1 MALIDKIPD
10 EPAKSGEFILP
21 ELMAI
26 QIAHQVR
33 NDDIVFAGTGL
44 PMVGIMTANMLNA
57 PNALLIYEAGICDG
71 KTMHVPMSVCD
82 QRAANMSS
90 SLGGLVDTFGFFLQQ
105 GFVSLGFLGGAAI
118 DKYGGVNVTSIGD
131 YWSPA
136 HRFTG
141 SGGNS
146 DIGTLSKRVAYIILQ
161 EKRRF
166 LERNEYTTTP
176 GWWCW
181 DFKKNEWRPKKEVW
195 KGTPFA
201 DSGPVAVVT
210 NMGVYKFDEFFGPR
224 FDFWVAQNHK
234 RVAFRVMCQSMHSA
248 ADYVTP
254 KWVFDKGVPGVQHT
268 ALRGQT
274 QTDPVFWDE
283 RYLEVQGEFI
293 RKLGEYLDGRPGL
306 EFVDIGSIG
315 EWGEMH
321 LMRWT
326 PQQLAETGYTE
337 AKYVAA
343 YRRVS
348 GVNVPIATVV
358 TDSRLPGEPKETTGS
373 ALFQIFQ
380 AFASPQETARFR
392 QAFEAGIGWG
402 EAKERLFERLDREL
416 DNLDKESSLTA
427 PIAFQRLGPGRVAVE
442 LNGQRLELSE
452 GQWSDWAEVTFEL
465 NFLVRLR
472 GFCRFIA
479 TRIAEDVKIFMSP
492 VEIHPEEP
500 VLPISWPGN
509 FAARLARNIGLF
521 KTRGWAAETAALKLI
536 ANPITKVAIA
546 TAKNR

>member
-195 KGTPFA
+195 KGTPYA

-210 NMGVYKFDEFFGPR
+210 NMGVYKFD
-224 FDFWVAQNHK
+224 
-234 RVAFRVMCQSMHSA
+234 
-248 ADYVTP
+248 
-254 KWVFDKGVPGVQHT
+254 DKGEIFLETFHPGVTVEQIKENCGFDLNVKNVKGET
-268 ALRGQT
+268 KPPTYRELFVLR
-274 QTDPVFWDE
+274 
-283 RYLEVQGEFI
+283 
-293 RKLGEYLDGRPGL
+293 
-306 EFVDIGSIG
+306 EFVDAELIFLPQKVEYPASI
-315 EWGEMH
+315 
-321 LMRWT
+321 
-326 PQQLAETGYTE
+326 Q
-337 AKYVAA
+337 K
-343 YRRVS
+343 
-348 GVNVPIATVV
+348 I
-358 TDSRLPGEPKETTGS
+358 
-373 ALFQIFQ
+373 I
-380 AFASPQETARFR
+380 
-392 QAFEAGIGWG
+392 
-402 EAKERLFERLDREL
+402 
-416 DNLDKESSLTA
+416 
-427 PIAFQRLGPGRVAVE
+427 
-442 LNGQRLELSE
+442 NG
-452 GQWSDWAEVTFEL
+452 
-465 NFLVRLR
+465 
-472 GFCRFIA
+472 
-479 TRIAEDVKIFMSP
+479 
-492 VEIHPEEP
+492 
-500 VLPISWPGN
+500 
-509 FAARLARNIGLF
+509 
-521 KTRGWAAETAALKLI
+521 
-536 ANPITKVAIA
+536 
-546 TAKNR
+546 

>member
-195 KGTPFA
+195 KGTPYA

-210 NMGVYKFDEFFGPR
+210 NMGVYKFD
-224 FDFWVAQNHK
+224 
-234 RVAFRVMCQSMHSA
+234 
-248 ADYVTP
+248 
-254 KWVFDKGVPGVQHT
+254 DKGEIFLETFHPGVTVEQIKENCGFDLNVKNVKGET
-268 ALRGQT
+268 KPPTYRELFVLR
-274 QTDPVFWDE
+274 
-283 RYLEVQGEFI
+283 
-293 RKLGEYLDGRPGL
+293 
-306 EFVDIGSIG
+306 EFVDAELIFLPQKVEYPASI
-315 EWGEMH
+315 
-321 LMRWT
+321 
-326 PQQLAETGYTE
+326 Q
-337 AKYVAA
+337 
-343 YRRVS
+343 
-348 GVNVPIATVV
+348 
-358 TDSRLPGEPKETTGS
+358 
-373 ALFQIFQ
+373 
-380 AFASPQETARFR
+380 
-392 QAFEAGIGWG
+392 
-402 EAKERLFERLDREL
+402 
-416 DNLDKESSLTA
+416 
-427 PIAFQRLGPGRVAVE
+427 
-442 LNGQRLELSE
+442 
-452 GQWSDWAEVTFEL
+452 
-465 NFLVRLR
+465 
-472 GFCRFIA
+472 
-479 TRIAEDVKIFMSP
+479 
-492 VEIHPEEP
+492 
-500 VLPISWPGN
+500 
-509 FAARLARNIGLF
+509 
-521 KTRGWAAETAALKLI
+521 KLI
-536 ANPITKVAIA
+536 NG
-546 TAKNR
+546 